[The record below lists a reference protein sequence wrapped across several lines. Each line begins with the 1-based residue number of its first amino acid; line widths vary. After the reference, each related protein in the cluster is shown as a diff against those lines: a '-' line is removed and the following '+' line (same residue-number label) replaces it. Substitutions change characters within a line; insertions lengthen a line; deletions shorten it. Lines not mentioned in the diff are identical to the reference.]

1 MLTFFRVLVGLTL
14 FGPIVH
20 SLPVWAG
27 DELSIEVFT
36 TSEPRVVGVDHQR
49 LGSATITT
57 YAVDGVERFESGLSE
72 GLPQD
77 PEAAKAEAMPRVQ
90 QLDDTRMAPA
100 KNAAIGLAKAIQYG
114 VDRYPAIVFDERA
127 VVYGV
132 TDLVEA
138 LNRYDAWN
146 REHAQ

>member
-1 MLTFFRVLVGLTL
+1 MLDQELLSQPVRVKLLEARRDETMRSVSRISSRVKRLETL
-14 FGPIVH
+14 ANLRG
-20 SLPVWAG
+20 
-27 DELSIEVFT
+27 
-36 TSEPRVVGVDHQR
+36 SE
-49 LGSATITT
+49 
-57 YAVDGVERFESGLSE
+57 
-72 GLPQD
+72 
-77 PEAAKAEAMPRVQ
+77 EAAKAEALRRVQ

-114 VDRYPAIVFDERA
+114 VDRYPAIVLNERA

-138 LNRYDAWN
+138 LNRYEAWH